1 MGMVVIIM
9 EAMTHI
15 NLKLLEMT
23 HVSFPVALG
32 MTLFL
37 FETIPGLE

>member
-1 MGMVVIIM
+1 MPI
-9 EAMTHI
+9 
-15 NLKLLEMT
+15 LLLLSYKLLEMT

-37 FETIPGLE
+37 FDTIYGIE